1 MKMKVNL
8 FLITSFLFISNIPI
22 CFSQKLK
29 LDSEIIGRWERLY
42 SIDTD
47 GNKIKD
53 DFSGK
58 GYIETFTKNGTYLL
72 DPNYFRDD
80 MKRHGINEPLDYSA
94 LPVFRWKTISESL
107 LEINYNISVQQVR
120 YGFSGD
126 TLLMGE
132 PNGAITYLLKRGR

>member
-1 MKMKVNL
+1 MKIKTNF
-8 FLITSFLFISNIPI
+8 FLITSLFFISHITI
-22 CFSQKLK
+22 CLSQKAK

-42 SIDTD
+42 SIDTE

-53 DFSGK
+53 DFSGR

-72 DPNYFRDD
+72 DPNFLRDD

-94 LPVFRWKTISESL
+94 LPVFRWKCISESV
-107 LEINYNISVQQVR
+107 LEINYNINVQQLR

-126 TLLMGE
+126 TLLMGY
-132 PNGAITYLLKRGR
+132 PNGDITYLLKKGR